1 MAKLP
6 HYVQVSN
13 ELEFS
18 RLVCALER
26 VPRTSFSLEH
36 NGHKVLSAQA
46 DLLKERP
53 VIYYIPVEKN
63 GQYISY
69 GFKGEK
75 EESQIVDTISSSI
88 NLYSPIIKIKSV
100 PPSLKQEKNST
111 IAYEP
116 LELEDLASLAR
127 LSYGYDESPFPLF
140 AFPHD
145 DKWLMGVFMTFN
157 ESDGVSYFCHV
168 MLDKEPEKPFLKFSL
183 QNGAKPSFVSNLNEH
198 GNSYLK
204 IIKLKEKHPLVNL

>member
-36 NGHKVLSAQA
+36 NGRKVLSAQV

-53 VIYYIPVEKN
+53 VIYYIPIEKN
-63 GQYISY
+63 GQYLSY

-75 EESQIVDTISSSI
+75 EESQIVDTISNSTD
-88 NLYSPIIKIKSV
+88 LYSPIIKIKSV
-100 PPSLKQEKNST
+100 PSSLKQEKNST
-111 IAYEP
+111 IDYEP

-145 DKWLMGVFMTFN
+145 DKWLIGVFMSFN

-168 MLDKEPEKPFLKFSL
+168 ILDQEPEKSFLKFSL
-183 QNGAKPSFVSNLNEH
+183 QNGVKPSFVSNLNEH